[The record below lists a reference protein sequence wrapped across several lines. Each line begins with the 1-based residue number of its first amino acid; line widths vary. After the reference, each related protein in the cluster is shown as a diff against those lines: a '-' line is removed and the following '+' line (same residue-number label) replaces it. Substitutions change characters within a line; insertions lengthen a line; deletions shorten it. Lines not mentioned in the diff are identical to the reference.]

1 MDLTLMGVGTVIGA
15 GIFVITGVA
24 AATYAGPALI
34 FSFIIA
40 GLCCG
45 FAALGYAELSSSIPA
60 AGSSYTYAYVGL
72 GEIFGWFI
80 GWCITLEYVVAM
92 SAISVGWSAYATN
105 IIRVLGINLPDALA
119 LDPSAGG
126 IVNLPAI
133 VIIAICGI
141 LQLKGA
147 KTSAKVNNVL
157 VIIKLSIIVLFIV
170 LVATHIDPANYHPFM
185 PFGLKGVFSG
195 AAIVFFSYLGF
206 DAIANSAEETI
217 EPEKNMPKGIIGALL
232 IATVLYIIVTL
243 CLTGVVRYSSYAGV
257 AAPVAY
263 ALNAIGIQWGSALVS
278 VGAITGL
285 TTGVL
290 VILGSQ
296 SRLMYSMSRDGL
308 LPKTFSK
315 LSGPGIPRTGII
327 CTWIVGTVIA
337 GFLPI
342 DKIAELCNIGTL
354 WAFFLVSLIVIVLR
368 KTKPE
373 MKRGFRCPGVPVI
386 PILAMAFC
394 AFLAAQL
401 SHMTWLV
408 FFSWTAIGLCIYFGY
423 GRKHSKLANADDSSD
438 ELAG

>member
-1 MDLTLMGVGTVIGA
+1 MRMARSDSSVLITGENGTGKEMFAQAIHNASSRQPRQFVAVNCGAIPGDLLESELFGYEEGAFTGASKGGKTGIFEMASTGTLFLDEISEMDMALQKKLLRALQEKEVVRVGGNYVIPVNCRIIASSNRDLGLMGVGTVIGA

-185 PFGLKGVFSG
+185 W
-195 AAIVFFSYLGF
+195 
-206 DAIANSAEETI
+206 
-217 EPEKNMPKGIIGALL
+217 
-232 IATVLYIIVTL
+232 
-243 CLTGVVRYSSYAGV
+243 R
-257 AAPVAY
+257 
-263 ALNAIGIQWGSALVS
+263 
-278 VGAITGL
+278 
-285 TTGVL
+285 
-290 VILGSQ
+290 
-296 SRLMYSMSRDGL
+296 
-308 LPKTFSK
+308 
-315 LSGPGIPRTGII
+315 
-327 CTWIVGTVIA
+327 
-337 GFLPI
+337 
-342 DKIAELCNIGTL
+342 
-354 WAFFLVSLIVIVLR
+354 
-368 KTKPE
+368 
-373 MKRGFRCPGVPVI
+373 
-386 PILAMAFC
+386 
-394 AFLAAQL
+394 
-401 SHMTWLV
+401 
-408 FFSWTAIGLCIYFGY
+408 
-423 GRKHSKLANADDSSD
+423 
-438 ELAG
+438 